1 MKPGTRA
8 LLPLLGLL
16 GIVSGCA
23 ATSATP
29 ASAAYDKEDLRD
41 SDNDILFATEFPV
54 SSKAD
59 ALLRAD
65 EARTA
70 GDLDRALFFYV
81 KALKF
86 DPEDADLLAAIG
98 LLHQH
103 QGNDELAVRAYTL
116 AIDVRPQYVQ
126 VLEARG
132 LILLRHE
139 KEEPA
144 RNDFIHAV
152 ELDPARWRS
161 HNALGLIADSAGS
174 HEEAIRHY
182 ERALTHKPGSGEVLN
197 NRGYSHFL
205 AGNYEAAEADLSM
218 AAMTLGH
225 TQAWINLGSLY
236 AHQGEYGRAVDA
248 FRKVLPEAEAYNKV
262 AEASMAQEDYSTAE
276 TLLLRAIRISPTYFP
291 AAEDN
296 LAKLRQQFTA
306 VEED

>member
-1 MKPGTRA
+1 MRPSKRA
-8 LLPLLGLL
+8 FLLLLGVLA
-16 GIVSGCA
+16 IVSGCA
-23 ATSATP
+23 ATSAVP
-29 ASAAYDKEDLRD
+29 DSATYDKEDLRD
-41 SDNDILFATEFPV
+41 TDNDILFATEFPV
-54 SSKAD
+54 ASKAD

-116 AIDVRPQYVQ
+116 AIGIRPQYVPI
-126 VLEARG
+126 LEARG

-139 KEEPA
+139 KEERA
-144 RNDFIHAV
+144 RADFIRAV
-152 ELDPARWRS
+152 ELDPTRWRS

-174 HEEAIRHY
+174 HEEAIQHY
-182 ERALTHKPGSGEVLN
+182 ERALSLERDSGEVLN
-197 NRGYSHFL
+197 NRGYSYFL
-205 AGNYEAAEADLSM
+205 AGDYAEAEADLRA

-225 TQAWINLGSLY
+225 TQSWVNLGSLY
-236 AHQGEYGRAVDA
+236 AHQGEYERAVDA

-262 AEASMAQEDYSTAE
+262 AEASMAQEDYSSAE
-276 TLLLRAIRISPTYFP
+276 SLLLRAIRISPTYFP

-296 LAKLRQQFTA
+296 LVKLRQQIAA
-306 VEED
+306 VRDD